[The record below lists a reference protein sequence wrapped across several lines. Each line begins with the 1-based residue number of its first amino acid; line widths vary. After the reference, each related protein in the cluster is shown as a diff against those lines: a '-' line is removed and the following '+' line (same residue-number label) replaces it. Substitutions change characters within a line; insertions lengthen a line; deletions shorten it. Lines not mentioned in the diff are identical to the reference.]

1 MKSISKL
8 VSNLL
13 NESLRLTY
21 PFPEKA
27 LIYKNDINPDYDYYS
42 DISLILFSKYK
53 DKMLKLWGASNTPP
67 TPQSYSEEILINLS
81 RKHDFLHKIS
91 HDFDGKI
98 LFKLDNSFIE
108 SSIKELLRKEGNPE
122 SGIKDINN
130 MTQIGVLYPFGEMAQ
145 KIHLNQMRGINI
157 SETMARI
164 HEFLGFKVQRFSCL
178 QNSSHFHGIVLAY
191 LLEKELGDDLEFN
204 EKDVKFENLS
214 KFLLKKAFKSNEEI
228 MNYGAE
234 MLLELQNNEKAFKL
248 FDKLNNV
255 ALQDMMKNYNAFI
268 AGKEQL
274 TIIDTL
280 NLNKKME
287 KFIKDLSAKG
297 KVFFSEKD
305 GYYIKVKNNKIISLM
320 DPYNLLTKEGIF
332 LGFLY
337 EISSLH
343 L

>member
-1 MKSISKL
+1 MMNFLLSAAKIKLIS
-8 VSNLL
+8 
-13 NESLRLTY
+13 
-21 PFPEKA
+21 
-27 LIYKNDINPDYDYYS
+27 YY
-42 DISLILFSKYK
+42 
-53 DKMLKLWGASNTPP
+53 
-67 TPQSYSEEILINLS
+67 
-81 RKHDFLHKIS
+81 
-91 HDFDGKI
+91 
-98 LFKLDNSFIE
+98 
-108 SSIKELLRKEGNPE
+108 
-122 SGIKDINN
+122 
-130 MTQIGVLYPFGEMAQ
+130 
-145 KIHLNQMRGINI
+145 
-157 SETMARI
+157 
-164 HEFLGFKVQRFSCL
+164 C
-178 QNSSHFHGIVLAY
+178 
-191 LLEKELGDDLEFN
+191 
-204 EKDVKFENLS
+204 